1 MKTLIKNARIISPGI
16 DLPGAAV
23 EIEGTVITAV
33 YPAGSELPAVD
44 KVVDAEGKMLLP
56 GFIDIHSHGAGGCDT
71 CDAKLESLRTI
82 AECKMKE
89 GVTSWL
95 PTTLTLSPKVLEN
108 VCATVAE
115 YMKNQEFAKTPGV
128 HLEGPFINPKC
139 CGAQNPAFV
148 RQPDYDEVANLNS
161 IAKVLLVSLAPEMPG
176 AVDFISKASAAG
188 IRCSAGHSA
197 ATHEDFNKAKAA
209 GLVHLTHYCNQM
221 SPLHHRE
228 IGLVGSGLL
237 DREIKIEIIC
247 DTIHLCADMLKTVFK
262 NKETDQMMMI
272 TDSLAC
278 SWMPDGPRRPRR
290 PAHHREGRR
299 GPPAG
304 IRRPGRQHSQIRPRP
319 EKRTPPDRQAPQ
331 RAGQGHLLEPGPIPG
346 TGRPRQDRARLHG
359 GHGPAGR

>member
-1 MKTLIKNARIISPGI
+1 M
-16 DLPGAAV
+16 
-23 EIEGTVITAV
+23 
-33 YPAGSELPAVD
+33 D

-128 HLEGPFINPKC
+128 HLEGPFINHKC

-209 GLVHLTHYCNQM
+209 GLVHLTVK
-221 SPLHHRE
+221 S
-228 IGLVGSGLL
+228 
-237 DREIKIEIIC
+237 
-247 DTIHLCADMLKTVFK
+247 
-262 NKETDQMMMI
+262 
-272 TDSLAC
+272 DS
-278 SWMPDGPRRPRR
+278 
-290 PAHHREGRR
+290 
-299 GPPAG
+299 
-304 IRRPGRQHSQIRPRP
+304 
-319 EKRTPPDRQAPQ
+319 
-331 RAGQGHLLEPGPIPG
+331 
-346 TGRPRQDRARLHG
+346 
-359 GHGPAGR
+359 

>member
-128 HLEGPFINPKC
+128 HLEGPFLRYN
-139 CGAQNPAFV
+139 
-148 RQPDYDEVANLNS
+148 
-161 IAKVLLVSLAPEMPG
+161 
-176 AVDFISKASAAG
+176 
-188 IRCSAGHSA
+188 
-197 ATHEDFNKAKAA
+197 
-209 GLVHLTHYCNQM
+209 GLVLT
-221 SPLHHRE
+221 
-228 IGLVGSGLL
+228 
-237 DREIKIEIIC
+237 
-247 DTIHLCADMLKTVFK
+247 
-262 NKETDQMMMI
+262 
-272 TDSLAC
+272 
-278 SWMPDGPRRPRR
+278 
-290 PAHHREGRR
+290 
-299 GPPAG
+299 
-304 IRRPGRQHSQIRPRP
+304 
-319 EKRTPPDRQAPQ
+319 
-331 RAGQGHLLEPGPIPG
+331 
-346 TGRPRQDRARLHG
+346 
-359 GHGPAGR
+359 

>member
-1 MKTLIKNARIISPGI
+1 MNTLIKNARIISPGI
-16 DLPGAAV
+16 DLSGAAV
-23 EIEGTVITAV
+23 EIKGTTITAV
-33 YPAGSELPAVD
+33 YPSGSELPSAD
-44 KVVDAEGKMLLP
+44 KVVDAKGLMLLP

-108 VCATVAE
+108 VCASVAE

-148 RQPDYDEVANLNS
+148 RQPDYDEKATAN
-161 IAKVLLVSLAPEMPG
+161 
-176 AVDFISKASAAG
+176 G

-197 ATHEDFNKAKAA
+197 ATHEDFNRAKSA

-247 DTIHLCADMLKTVFK
+247 DTIHLCADMLKTVFR
-262 NKETDQMMMI
+262 NKDSDQMLMI

-278 SWMPDGPRRPRR
+278 SWMPDGP
-290 PAHHREGRR
+290 GNL
-299 GPPAG
+299 GG
-304 IRRPGRQHSQIRPRP
+304 
-319 EKRTPPDRQAPQ
+319 
-331 RAGQGHLLEPGPIPG
+331 LPIIVKDG
-346 TGRPRQDRARLHG
+346 VARLQESGALAGSTLKYAHG
-359 GHGPAGR
+359 LKNVHRLTGKPLSDLVKATSWNQAQSLGLEGLGKIAPGFTADMVLLDDDFNTCKVFIDGVEKYSA

>member
-16 DLPGAAV
+16 DMPGAAV
-23 EIEGTVITAV
+23 EMEGKTITAV
-33 YPAGSELPAVD
+33 YPAGSELPAAD
-44 KVVDAEGKMLLP
+44 KVVDAEGRMLLP

-95 PTTLTLSPKVLEN
+95 PTTLTLSPKVLED
-108 VCATVAE
+108 VCASVAE

-176 AVDFISKASAAG
+176 AIEFIEKATANG

-197 ATHEDFNKAKAA
+197 ATHEDFNRAKSA
-209 GLVHLTHYCNQM
+209 G
-221 SPLHHRE
+221 
-228 IGLVGSGLL
+228 
-237 DREIKIEIIC
+237 
-247 DTIHLCADMLKTVFK
+247 
-262 NKETDQMMMI
+262 
-272 TDSLAC
+272 
-278 SWMPDGPRRPRR
+278 W
-290 PAHHREGRR
+290 
-299 GPPAG
+299 
-304 IRRPGRQHSQIRPRP
+304 
-319 EKRTPPDRQAPQ
+319 RT
-331 RAGQGHLLEPGPIPG
+331 
-346 TGRPRQDRARLHG
+346 
-359 GHGPAGR
+359 

>member
-16 DLPGAAV
+16 DMPGAAV
-23 EIEGTVITAV
+23 EMEGKTITAV
-33 YPAGSELPAVD
+33 YPAGSELPAAD
-44 KVVDAEGKMLLP
+44 KVVDAEGRMLLP

-95 PTTLTLSPKVLEN
+95 PTTLTLSPKVLED
-108 VCATVAE
+108 VCASVAE

-176 AVDFISKASAAG
+176 AIEFIEKATANG

-197 ATHEDFNKAKAA
+197 ATHEDFNRAKSA
-209 GLVHLTHYCNQM
+209 GLAHLTHYCNQM

-262 NKETDQMMMI
+262 TRI
-272 TDSLAC
+272 LTRC
-278 SWMPDGPRRPRR
+278 
-290 PAHHREGRR
+290 
-299 GPPAG
+299 
-304 IRRPGRQHSQIRPRP
+304 
-319 EKRTPPDRQAPQ
+319 
-331 RAGQGHLLEPGPIPG
+331 
-346 TGRPRQDRARLHG
+346 
-359 GHGPAGR
+359 